1 MDLVRT
7 IAKRSLLFVGIAALT
22 AAFFDWQRLMPGV
35 LIGGALA
42 VLNLRGLARG
52 VQALTSGNATGSVVL
67 IILSQV
73 RLLLLFLIMGFLV
86 YLKVVSI
93 PGLIIGFSIVFV
105 VILIEGWKS
114 TREQK
119 PSPPA

>member
-7 IAKRSLLFVGIAALT
+7 IAKRSLLFVGIAALA

-35 LIGGALA
+35 LVGGALA

-52 VQALTSGNATGSVVL
+52 VQALTSGNASGSVAL

-73 RLLLLFLIMGFLV
+73 RLLLLFLVMGILV
-86 YLKVVSI
+86 YFKIVSI
-93 PGLIIGFSIVFV
+93 PGLIIGFSVVFA